1 MVVRLPVL
9 RGAYLCVSRCRSSTT
24 AVTSA
29 VLVTA
34 TRPASSS
41 SGRRVGPDMV
51 MPSNTLTCTVPGG
64 AAEIRTDHDHP
75 VVKLPAISVWTMLQ
89 QTVDKVPDNTAMA
102 VKRNGVWVKWTYREY
117 QAGMRPSQ
125 DI

>member
-1 MVVRLPVL
+1 MDVRLPVL
-9 RGAYLCVSRCRSSTT
+9 RVAYLCVSRCRSSTT
-24 AVTSA
+24 AVTS

-41 SGRRVGPDMV
+41 SGRRVGPDLV
-51 MPSNTLTCTVPGG
+51 LPSNTLTCTVPGG

-89 QTVDKVPDNTAMA
+89 LKGVPG
-102 VKRNGVWVKWTYREY
+102 RNQG
-117 QAGMRPSQ
+117 RPSK
-125 DI
+125 DIAAQIKNINEKSN